1 LLRKKKKLKKK
12 SNKYLDDMEMDFDE
26 EDEDRYKS
34 KHKSSGDNKP
44 FTKNYEPAYSADSV
58 LSGKYA
64 EAYRARGG
72 MSGEYHPA
80 YKPPAPKPRQEQP
93 QQEQP
98 RQKPSSPLPVVSPPP
113 QRERPPAITVTPIPR
128 MGNFGNGNI
137 KMPAISLGSGMQ
149 RQTINMPSINV
160 PTMGS
165 STLMVG
171 SGLMGRTANNKIGM
185 PSMNIPTIG
194 NWGKT
199 PLKTKLELPSIGNL
213 TIMGAG
219 KKGGIKFGLGEV
231 PNFGLSAKKKK
242 KV

>member
-1 LLRKKKKLKKK
+1 
-12 SNKYLDDMEMDFDE
+12 
-26 EDEDRYKS
+26 
-34 KHKSSGDNKP
+34 
-44 FTKNYEPAYSADSV
+44 
-58 LSGKYA
+58 
-64 EAYRARGG
+64 
-72 MSGEYHPA
+72 
-80 YKPPAPKPRQEQP
+80 
-93 QQEQP
+93 
-98 RQKPSSPLPVVSPPP
+98 
-113 QRERPPAITVTPIPR
+113 

-137 KMPAISLGSGMQ
+137 KMPAISLGSGMR

-219 KKGGIKFGLGEV
+219 KKGGIKFGLGEI
-231 PNFGLSAKKKK
+231 PRLSLGTPQKKKK
-242 KV
+242 